1 MPIRPEWAHRDQIS
15 SDQPQTLWS
24 SSHHDNASLLGMTHC
39 HCSPVKDQLG
49 NLSISHLLLLIL
61 YCSTHID
68 SPLLTRSTYFSNHGP
83 CAAMPVYKCP
93 VFRQSSPKLEMIN
106 NINVLESS
114 PSAPP
119 FPTSYISHSESSL
132 ATLETST
139 PSKYLPPV
147 HLLVQVVLSRPV
159 EALT

>member
-1 MPIRPEWAHRDQIS
+1 
-15 SDQPQTLWS
+15 
-24 SSHHDNASLLGMTHC
+24 MTRH
-39 HCSPVKDQLG
+39 HCSTLKDELG
-49 NLSISHLLLLIL
+49 NLSLYHSLLLIL
-61 YCSTHID
+61 YCSTHTDRSTCPRSTVYDTD
-68 SPLLTRSTYFSNHGP
+68 SPLLTRSTYLSYHGP

-147 HLLVQVVLSRPV
+147 YP
-159 EALT
+159 